1 MSSFHTHARIV
12 RRNDLPFLYRR
23 SAFRSC
29 IQLYRWLI
37 RQKFQVTYLRYSKF
51 FGLDENTSESNERL
65 NEAMDALETERNLF
79 LEQLRLFDKKRI
91 KEKVG
96 GRRRPSH
103 IEVDLLYKNMKFV
116 VPIEEDATETE
127 KNLS

>member
-12 RRNDLPFLYRR
+12 RRNDLPFHYRR

-29 IQLYRWLI
+29 IQVYRWLI

-51 FGLDENTSESNERL
+51 FGFDENISESNERL
-65 NEAMDALETERNLF
+65 NKAIDALETERNLF

-96 GRRRPSH
+96 GRRLPSN

-116 VPIEEDATETE
+116 VPMEEDETETE